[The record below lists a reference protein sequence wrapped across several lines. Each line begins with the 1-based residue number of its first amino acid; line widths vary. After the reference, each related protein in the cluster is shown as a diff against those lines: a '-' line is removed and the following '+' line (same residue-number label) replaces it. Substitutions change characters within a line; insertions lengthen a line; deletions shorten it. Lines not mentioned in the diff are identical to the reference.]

1 MPNWC
6 FNTVNFTGEKKN
18 LENLNKL
25 LHKTVEI
32 QEKTGLGQ
40 ILHSLEDSID
50 GYMFNI
56 SNVECDGY
64 YLSFNFDSRWSP
76 IPNDI
81 VRIAELFNLE
91 FTYDYE
97 ESGMALYG
105 KYTFEITDGESYLS
119 EQVASD
125 ADIESS
131 KIYDESGEEE
141 SLDYEKLETCIES
154 NEMFSQSITRLE
166 DIAT

>member
-6 FNTVNFTGEKKN
+6 WNTVQFTGEQNN

-25 LHKTVEI
+25 LHKTVEM
-32 QEKTGLGQ
+32 QEKTGMGQ
-40 ILHSLEDSID
+40 ILHGIEGSLD
-50 GYMFNI
+50 GYMFDI
-56 SNVECDGY
+56 SDVDLGDE
-64 YLSFNFDSRWSP
+64 YLSLSFQSRWAP

-81 VRIAELFNLE
+81 VRIAELFNLQ
-91 FTYDYE
+91 FTYSYD

-105 KYTFEITDGESYLS
+105 KYTFEIIDGESYLS

-141 SLDYEKLETCIES
+141 GLDYEKLEACIES